1 MINLTPYAIQNPI
14 EVSEEEYDQLVQ
26 KNEGGWSQSE
36 SFQEM
41 LAKIHYLRLGFGA
54 GKIQEADFLD
64 REQKLVINWWN
75 RGS

>member
-26 KNEGGWSQSE
+26 K
-36 SFQEM
+36 M
-41 LAKIHYLRLGFGA
+41 LAKLHYLRLGFGA

-64 REQKLVINWWN
+64 REQKLVLNWWN

>member
-14 EVSEEEYDQLVQ
+14 QVSEEEYDQLVQ
-26 KNEGGWSQSE
+26 KNEGGWSQIE

-41 LAKIHYLRLGFGA
+41 LAKLHYLRLGFCA

-64 REQKLVINWWN
+64 REQKLVLNWWN